1 MTKKLPLD
9 TKNYLVLMIENKIE
23 NSPQDS
29 VFQNKKLY
37 EEWYNPMSWE
47 WVKNLKTNTLGPSEE
62 ELKKKREKASED
74 MKKVPGG
81 FGESN
86 PQKKKQDG
94 PPSFTQTLMGDSEEV
109 TGEEENPLLKVL
121 GAAGMIG
128 AGGVA
133 GALGKKG
140 AGLVKGAGQAL
151 DKFGILGKM
160 GGSALKYASR
170 GVASLGKQ
178 AEEISGKTW
187 VEAQLGKIG
196 QSQMELAAQGAGS
209 PWTKFVI
216 PEKKPSKI
224 ISPQERQQ
232 AEYDAETERLAKE
245 MKARDVRTKAKQQ
258 GLIP

>member
-1 MTKKLPLD
+1 MTYKFPSD

-23 NSPQDS
+23 TNPQDS
-29 VFQNKKLY
+29 VFKDKKLY
-37 EEWYNPMSWE
+37 EEWYDPISWLSTGEKRTKEEAKKEMS
-47 WVKNLKTNTLGPSEE
+47 
-62 ELKKKREKASED
+62 
-74 MKKVPGG
+74 G
-81 FGESN
+81 FGDSDE
-86 PQKKKQDG
+86 QKQKEEDQDETS
-94 PPSFTQTLMGDSEEV
+94 PF
-109 TGEEENPLLKVL
+109 LKLL
-121 GAAGMIG
+121 GAAGAMG
-128 AGGVA
+128 AGAAA

-140 AGLVKGAGQAL
+140 AGLLKGAAGAL
-151 DKFGILGKM
+151 DRTGILGKV

-170 GVASLGKQ
+170 GVASHGKQ
-178 AEEISGKTW
+178 AEELSGKTW

-232 AEYDAETERLAKE
+232 ADYDAETERLAKQ
-245 MKARDVRTKAKQQ
+245 MKANEVRTKAKQQ

>member
-1 MTKKLPLD
+1 MTYKFPSD

-23 NSPQDS
+23 TNPQDS
-29 VFQNKKLY
+29 VFKDKKLY
-37 EEWYNPMSWE
+37 EEWYDPISWLSTGEKRTKEEAKKEMS
-47 WVKNLKTNTLGPSEE
+47 
-62 ELKKKREKASED
+62 
-74 MKKVPGG
+74 G
-81 FGESN
+81 FGGGEGSGQPRLKN
-86 PQKKKQDG
+86 KEDSPNFG
-94 PPSFTQTLMGDSEEV
+94 EILVGDSDEQKQKEEDQDE
-109 TGEEENPLLKVL
+109 TSPFLKLL
-121 GAAGMIG
+121 GAAGAMG
-128 AGGVA
+128 AGAAA

-140 AGLVKGAGQAL
+140 AGLLKGAAGAL
-151 DKFGILGKM
+151 DKTGILGKV

-178 AEEISGKTW
+178 AEELSGKTW

-232 AEYDAETERLAKE
+232 ADYDAETERLAKQ
-245 MKARDVRTKAKQQ
+245 MKANEVRKKAKQQ